1 MKAPIVLIAVVALT
15 LPGCAGVVMADATRK
30 ESRAA
35 IAKVMVE
42 ERPGLD
48 SAAAA
53 VCVQKAMTLVEAAK
67 LGTADNYPS
76 VSSEN
81 RTAILGYAARP
92 DAAACLD
99 ALPVAEVAG

>member
-1 MKAPIVLIAVVALT
+1 MKAPIVLIAAVAVT

-30 ESRAA
+30 ESRVA
-35 IAKVMVE
+35 IAEVMAE
-42 ERPGLD
+42 ERPGQE

-53 VCVQKAMTLVEAAK
+53 VCVQKAMTMLETVK

-76 VSSEN
+76 VSSAS

-92 DAAACLD
+92 EAVACLD
-99 ALPVAEVAG
+99 TLPVAG